1 MHRVSSDQEHD
12 TNVEKV
18 QSASKKRMEIDAGIG
33 TKSYQEQVCEGPRRL
48 LSLDQSRDNYNRH
61 NSYRAWTWLEIH
73 ASLRLLNLPISLT
86 PSVVP
91 WAQFLVFWLFLLL
104 PWPCS
109 QPALLALS
117 QVCIVFV
124 WDTTWRSNLTP
135 TMTYFHRT
143 YSPPN
148 NTVLT
153 AISSLELF
161 QALKWFFWIFLI

>member
-1 MHRVSSDQEHD
+1 MGDIASFLVRFLQITGEFKEPQHKQSTRGAGAQGVIKLEMHRVSSDQEHD
-12 TNVEKV
+12 TNIEKV

-33 TKSYQEQVCEGPRRL
+33 AKSYQEQVCQGPRRL

-61 NSYRAWTWLEIH
+61 NSNRAWTWLEIH

-86 PSVVP
+86 PLVVP

-117 QVCIVFV
+117 QVCIRFV
-124 WDTTWRSNLTP
+124 
-135 TMTYFHRT
+135 
-143 YSPPN
+143 
-148 NTVLT
+148 
-153 AISSLELF
+153 
-161 QALKWFFWIFLI
+161 